1 MNAVAANVNALVPN
15 RSIREVWLPLLL
27 MIFGGFCAAK
37 VWDVKKDKKASKLWY
52 VLWIMGM
59 AAGLGGGAYMYVKNK
74 SPANIA
80 RASAAAAQAAREKAT
95 AGMQGFQNWRAARAA
110 GAAPPP
116 PGAMGPLGNA
126 PAVGAPPM
134 MATR

>member
-37 VWDVKKDKKASKLWY
+37 ILDIKKDKKASKMWY
-52 VLWIMGM
+52 VLWIILM

-80 RASAAAAQAAREKAT
+80 RASAAAAQAGRNRFAA
-95 AGMQGFQNWRAARAA
+95 MRAP
-110 GAAPPP
+110 APG
-116 PGAMGPLGNA
+116 PGAVA
-126 PAVGAPPM
+126 PVPAPTM
-134 MATR
+134 